1 MDARTLTQV
10 MPGLSL
16 DLAHKY
22 AGPFTRSLELAGAT
36 TQRRAAMFIAQ
47 VGHESASLRY
57 MREIADGSAY
67 EGRHD
72 LGNIHPG
79 DGRKFRGR
87 GIIQVTGRANTLA
100 FSRWAHAR
108 GLVAS
113 PDALVRDPTP
123 MERLPLSM
131 LTASWYW
138 SAARPQLNALSDAGD
153 IEGAT
158 RAINGGLNGID
169 DRRSRYQRAMGMNLV
184 GGNEK
189 VKETILPYRR
199 DQVRQDTIYNCG
211 PASTQTVIRSK
222 TNTLLSEAAL
232 GRELGTH
239 TGGTDYI
246 GQFPRVLNRHLAG
259 AQYRHQ
265 DMPNDPP
272 TGAQKEKLW
281 RDLTNSISG
290 GYGVIANFVVPPSNY
305 PRAVYPSTISP
316 SYGGGTVYHYVAVM
330 GFAGSGSSRR
340 VWIADS
346 GFAPYGYWMS
356 FDQFATCI
364 PPKGYAYS
372 SKPAAKPAAR
382 KKGNKVDK
390 HQADR
395 IERKLD
401 LIMDQLV
408 GPEKD
413 RKGYKFTGWQQLG
426 GKTLID
432 SIADIRNIIGKDSK

>member
-1 MDARTLTQV
+1 MDAQTLRKAMGNNNIPSDYV
-10 MPGLSL
+10 
-16 DLAHKY
+16 AHFN
-22 AGPFTRSLELAGAT
+22 AAMRAADITN
-36 TQRRAAMFIAQ
+36 QRRAAMWCAQ
-47 VGHESASLRY
+47 IGHESVGLHY
-57 MREIADGSAY
+57 MEEIASGAAY
-67 EGRHD
+67 EGRSD
-72 LGNIHPG
+72 LGNVYPG
-79 DGRKFRGR
+79 DGIRFKGR
-87 GIIQVTGRANTLA
+87 GPIQLTGRTNYRSFT
-100 FSRWAHAR
+100 RWCR
-108 GLVAS
+108 SKGLSSHDFEAS
-113 PDALVRDPTP
+113 PHLVGTP
-123 MERLPLSM
+123 RWGFL
-131 LTASWYW
+131 AAAWYW
-138 SAARPQLNALSDAGD
+138 SSARPQLNALSDSGD
-153 IEGAT
+153 LEGAT
-158 RAINGGLNGID
+158 RAINGGLNGLQ
-169 DRRSRYQRAMGMNLV
+169 DRRARYQRAMGMNLLGS
-184 GGNEK
+184 GGGGG
-189 VKETILPYRR
+189 KEEEVLLPYRR

-222 TNTLLSEAAL
+222 TNALIGEAQL

-246 GQFPRVLNRHLAG
+246 GQFPRVLNRYLAG
-259 AQYRHQ
+259 ADYRHQ

-281 RDLTNSISG
+281 RDLTNSIRG

-316 SYGGGTVYHYVAVM
+316 AYGGGTVYHYVAVM

-364 PPKGYAYS
+364 PPKGYAYAT
-372 SKPAAKPAAR
+372 KPAVKPAAR
-382 KKGNKVDK
+382 KKGNKVNK

-401 LIMDQLV
+401 LVLDQLV

-432 SIADIRNIIGKDSK
+432 SIADIRNIIGKESK